1 MNMKPTK
8 TSREWNTSGG
18 EKGSKERFQDRREKP
33 KTKEFSRD
41 GYKPRVKEYSGD
53 GEKGSKER
61 FQDRREKPKTKEFSR
76 DGYKPRVKEYS
87 EDGYKVKTDRYSE
100 DVNRPSDEEGL
111 GEWSERTVEGRNPV
125 IEALK
130 SGRTIEKIYMAKGAI
145 EGSLKLISGMA
156 KDRKI
161 IISEV
166 ERKRLDEMSEVG
178 GHQGVIAIVSPYSY
192 STVDEILQAAEDK
205 KETPFVI
212 ILDEIEDP
220 HNLGSIVR
228 TANLSGAHGVI
239 IPKRR
244 AASVTAA
251 VAKASAGAIEYTK
264 IAKVTNVNQTIK
276 ELKER
281 GLWIAGLD
289 MDGDACYNVNLK
301 GPIAVV
307 VGSEGKGISRLVKE
321 NCDMVV
327 KIPMQGDIDSLN
339 ASVAAGIMMYEIQ
352 RQRGSNK

>member
-1 MNMKPTK
+1 MNMRPTK
-8 TSREWNTSGG
+8 TSSEWNK
-18 EKGSKERFQDRREKP
+18 KGSEKNSRERFQDSREKP
-33 KTKEFSRD
+33 KKKEFSRDGFKPKSRENSRD
-41 GYKPRVKEYSGD
+41 GYKPRV
-53 GEKGSKER
+53 R
-61 FQDRREKPKTKEFSR
+61 
-76 DGYKPRVKEYS
+76 YS
-87 EDGYKVKTDRYSE
+87 EDGYKDKNAEYAE
-100 DVNRPSDEEGL
+100 DTYRHENEEGL
-111 GEWSERTVEGRNPV
+111 GEWAERTVEGRNPV

-130 SGRTIEKIYMAKGAI
+130 SGRTIEKIYMTKGAV
-145 EGSLKLISGMA
+145 EGSLKLVAGMA
-156 KDRKI
+156 KDKRI
-161 IISEV
+161 VITEV
-166 ERKRLDEMSEVG
+166 ERRRLDEMSESG

-192 STVDEILQAAEDK
+192 STVDEILKTAEDK
-205 KETPFVI
+205 NETPFVI

-264 IAKVTNVNQTIK
+264 IAKVTNINQTIK

-289 MDGDACYNVNLK
+289 MDGDVCYNANLT
-301 GPIAVV
+301 GPMAIV
-307 VGSEGKGISRLVKE
+307 VGSEGKGISRLVRE

-327 KIPMQGDIDSLN
+327 KIPMSGDIDSLN

-352 RQRGSNK
+352 RQRGRKM